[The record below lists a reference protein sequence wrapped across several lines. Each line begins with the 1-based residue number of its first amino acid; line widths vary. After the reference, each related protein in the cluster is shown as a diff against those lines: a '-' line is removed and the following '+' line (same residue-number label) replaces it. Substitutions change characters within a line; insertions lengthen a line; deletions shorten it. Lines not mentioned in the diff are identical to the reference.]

1 MLRALARPLE
11 RCLGSRASGDGLLW
25 QSELRPHAGGD
36 YSIAVVQ
43 ANSRLEDQ
51 SQVFT
56 SSSATYVGVYDGH
69 GGPEASR
76 FVNRHLFPYMHKF
89 AREHGGLS
97 VDVIKKAFKET
108 EEEFCGMVK
117 RSLPTKPQMATVGS
131 CCLVG
136 AISNDTLYVANLGDS
151 RAVLGSVVSGDDS
164 NKGAVAERLSTDHNV
179 AVEEVRKE
187 VKALNP
193 DDSQIVIYTR
203 GVWRIKGIIQ
213 VSRSIGDVYLK
224 KPEYYRDPIF
234 QRHGNPIPL
243 RRPAMTAEPS
253 IIVRKLKPQDLFL
266 IFASDG
272 LWEHLS
278 DETAVEIV
286 LKHPRTGIARRLVR
300 AALEEAAK
308 KREMRYGD
316 IKKIAKGIRRHFHDD
331 ISVVVVYLDQKKTSS
346 SNGKLV
352 QQGGITAPPDIYSL
366 HSDEAEQR
374 RKSKTMSVTLSVADA
389 VWSNIESTGSVT
401 EEQLSILH
409 LLFGKNLEKATR
421 IIDKRGVKKISGLP
435 SGRSIFQVVGESQ
448 KREEYLCF
456 PGDYCGCY
464 SFFYDVVSRGEHQC
478 CKHQL
483 AARLASSLGTYSEI
497 EVSDDHLALML
508 SKI

>member
-76 FVNRHLFPYMHKF
+76 FVNRHLFPYIHKF
-89 AREHGGLS
+89 AKEQGGLS
-97 VDVIKKAFKET
+97 ADVIKKAFKET
-108 EEEFCGMVK
+108 EEEFCHMVK
-117 RSLPTKPQMATVGS
+117 RSLPMKPQMATVGS
-131 CCLVG
+131 CCLFG
-136 AISNDTLYVANLGDS
+136 AISNGTLYVANLGDS
-151 RAVLGSVVSGDDS
+151 RAVLGSVAAGDDS
-164 NKGAVAERLSTDHNV
+164 SSNNKNKGAAAERLSTDHNV

-224 KPEYYRDPIF
+224 KPEFYRDPIF
-234 QRHGNPIPL
+234 QQHGNPIPL

-272 LWEHLS
+272 LWEHLN

-316 IKKIAKGIRRHFHDD
+316 IKKIARGIRRHFHDD
-331 ISVVVVYLDQKKTSS
+331 ISVVVVYLDQHKSGS

-352 QQGGITAPPDIYSL
+352 QQGGTTAPPDIYSL
-366 HSDEAEQR
+366 RSDEAQQR
-374 RKSKTMSVTLSVADA
+374 R
-389 VWSNIESTGSVT
+389 
-401 EEQLSILH
+401 
-409 LLFGKNLEKATR
+409 LLNVL
-421 IIDKRGVKKISGLP
+421 
-435 SGRSIFQVVGESQ
+435 
-448 KREEYLCF
+448 Y
-456 PGDYCGCY
+456 
-464 SFFYDVVSRGEHQC
+464 
-478 CKHQL
+478 
-483 AARLASSLGTYSEI
+483 
-497 EVSDDHLALML
+497 
-508 SKI
+508 